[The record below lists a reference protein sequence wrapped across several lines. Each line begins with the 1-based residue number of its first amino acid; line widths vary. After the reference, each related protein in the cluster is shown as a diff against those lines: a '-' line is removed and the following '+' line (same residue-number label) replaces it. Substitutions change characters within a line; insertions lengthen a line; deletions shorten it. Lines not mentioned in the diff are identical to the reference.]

1 MCVLFIGFCFVLVS
15 VRLITHRQSVVFE
28 YMHFA
33 HKSEL
38 EIYTAYSIQAHAGVH
53 AHTHTHMHT
62 HERA

>member
-1 MCVLFIGFCFVLVS
+1 MLVS